1 MCKIYCFWWRSHWLM
16 QLPLLLSH
24 NSKFDESIKAFKYSY
39 SLTEKYGL
47 KVDFGFKPQI
57 LRVEDNELKVGAS
70 NTCCYATD
78 SLYLTITLITL
89 RQFCLIYAWEWRH
102 GPTAAGQSGDLWPSH
117 FIWVANQLRF
127 STISYAL
134 SFSMVVDWFV

>member
-1 MCKIYCFWWRSHWLM
+1 M

-89 RQFCLIYAWEWRH
+89 RQFCLIYA
-102 GPTAAGQSGDLWPSH
+102 
-117 FIWVANQLRF
+117 
-127 STISYAL
+127 
-134 SFSMVVDWFV
+134 